1 MIKKIALLLILV
13 FSLSICVSATT
24 YCSGEYDDADGDWDI
39 TTDISCSDEN
49 IIILGSLNVGVTGET
64 PVTSYSESTSPVYDL
79 SGNSTSIS
87 AAIPAIDSDVAGFT
101 NDWHQDNNNVVK
113 FLMNESENIVQIY
126 SDVEKNVSWL
136 YGLNLDGS
144 DDSGLDGMD
153 LAWGY
158 LNDSEYGVDDIFIG
172 IYNESADSGEGDL
185 QYDITGDGSGSF
197 TINSDNGYDSG
208 LEQNY
213 TVYYNISGTEL
224 SIIADTT
231 GSWSDKYSGA
241 LDWNAD
247 SDIFPSTTLKNSAYV
262 PSVGGNLT
270 LSNIGLNFTGDI
282 VIGDIAE
289 FDADDVD
296 FIVMGADNGLVI
308 ESDMGVII
316 NNSNYQANGSQYNW
330 AHITGNDVTI
340 QNTFLDGIGY
350 SGDDANYEADGFY
363 FSGVTSGLVKNA
375 SINSSGGYGLV
386 LYDTSNLIIEESSG
400 ESFDVN
406 IGDSCYDNI
415 IRNNGNI
422 HSIIFDGE
430 TTYPYNNLIY
440 NNTITYRMVFSEYDS
455 EDEEYTAGEDNIFW
469 NNNVSN
475 AWIED
480 VYLSV
485 SNIFVYN
492 NTYGEIKWDLT
503 NISLD
508 SEDSNKY
515 ISLGTN
521 IYLENNLVG
530 ANINSFTTNLNDTAQ
545 IKFFDLSW
553 ARDVQLCTNIGGTIS
568 DCIVCDDTNNC
579 SYLDNTL
586 TVNVTHFSNYST
598 NGTINV
604 VPNVTLISP
613 PDAQSNTSNLLQQT
627 FTCNFTDDYNMTSMS
642 LYLTN
647 NQNTSFAL
655 NQTNTTISGTSGSV
669 SWDVS
674 LNSGN
679 YTWNCLGYDVDG
691 GLDWAD
697 TNRTLVV
704 EPIPT
709 YCGGLYI
716 SGDWTINSS
725 VSCSDETIP
734 VTGNLLIDYIS
745 STAVTLFTTDN
756 EGYYDLSGNSTS
768 ITNAIP
774 DEDKT
779 TPSQYTDDW
788 DSNTPDFYIV
798 MNESEHKIQM
808 FADMIST
815 TNYLYYVDI
824 DDDESSGDANGNDLL
839 FGYYSGAGGY
849 IIGGWNS
856 TLGDNQ
862 IFTSGQT
869 IDTNMDVNLANNFT
883 LYFNQTGTTWEIV
896 IDVTGVWV
904 DKSITSFDLLGNY
917 WYTTFTNSPS
927 VEYIGNLTLDHVN
940 LNVTGNITVE
950 ANTYFNADN
959 TNFTIQ
965 TTDNSSGMQ
974 IQSSTGVV
982 INNSKY
988 ETNQSGYSWIYITGD
1003 DVTIEDTYIDWTIGP
1018 NALNSAVNGLNFN
1031 SVSSGML
1038 SEITLGNWSDSIS
1051 IYDSSGIIIQYG
1063 TDDSD
1068 SDNIFTVSL
1077 MQGSSNNTIQHI
1089 SELSSILFS
1098 GNSYNNLVYNN
1109 TIDYAIQLSDT
1120 TFGYAGY
1127 NNVLWNNNIS
1137 SGVEDENSSTY
1148 DIMVYNNTFG
1158 EVKWNS
1164 TNLTFSSQFWVDRPT
1179 IALNTDI
1186 YLEDN
1191 LIGVNIRDANYSIL
1205 NTTATIKFFNLSWD
1219 GETQLCNKEA
1229 DNLTNCVVCNAT
1241 NNCVYDEGTMI
1252 ATVTHFS
1259 NYTTNGSTAADP
1271 SVTLI
1276 SPEDAYSNATLT
1288 NMTFI
1293 YQVSDTLAI
1302 SSCSLYLG
1310 DVLNQTNTSI
1320 TKGVNLSFY
1329 VDPITD
1335 GTYDWFVSCNDSDNN
1350 RGNSSEW
1357 TFILSTEETED
1368 NETSGGGGGGS
1379 EEVSLIISKEEELN
1393 YELGDEVCDLDNGE
1407 NYDNSPEDCKPTV
1420 KTYASCLFN
1429 GRNCY
1434 YDDMKSHAL
1443 LGLVGILSFLYFL
1456 KIKYKIII

>member
-1 MIKKIALLLILV
+1 
-13 FSLSICVSATT
+13 
-24 YCSGEYDDADGDWDI
+24 
-39 TTDISCSDEN
+39 
-49 IIILGSLNVGVTGET
+49 
-64 PVTSYSESTSPVYDL
+64 
-79 SGNSTSIS
+79 
-87 AAIPAIDSDVAGFT
+87 
-101 NDWHQDNNNVVK
+101 
-113 FLMNESENIVQIY
+113 
-126 SDVEKNVSWL
+126 
-136 YGLNLDGS
+136 
-144 DDSGLDGMD
+144 
-153 LAWGY
+153 
-158 LNDSEYGVDDIFIG
+158 
-172 IYNESADSGEGDL
+172 
-185 QYDITGDGSGSF
+185 
-197 TINSDNGYDSG
+197 
-208 LEQNY
+208 
-213 TVYYNISGTEL
+213 
-224 SIIADTT
+224 
-231 GSWSDKYSGA
+231 
-241 LDWNAD
+241 
-247 SDIFPSTTLKNSAYV
+247 
-262 PSVGGNLT
+262 
-270 LSNIGLNFTGDI
+270 
-282 VIGDIAE
+282 
-289 FDADDVD
+289 
-296 FIVMGADNGLVI
+296 
-308 ESDMGVII
+308 
-316 NNSNYQANGSQYNW
+316 
-330 AHITGNDVTI
+330 
-340 QNTFLDGIGY
+340 
-350 SGDDANYEADGFY
+350 
-363 FSGVTSGLVKNA
+363 
-375 SINSSGGYGLV
+375 
-386 LYDTSNLIIEESSG
+386 
-400 ESFDVN
+400 
-406 IGDSCYDNI
+406 
-415 IRNNGNI
+415 
-422 HSIIFDGE
+422 
-430 TTYPYNNLIY
+430 
-440 NNTITYRMVFSEYDS
+440 MVFSEYDS

-553 ARDVQLCTNIGGTIS
+553 ARDVQLCTNIGGTLS

-745 STAVTLFTTDN
+745 STAVTSFTTDN

-927 VEYIGNLTLDHVN
+927 VEYIGNLTLDNVN
-940 LNVTGNITVE
+940 LNVTGNITIE
-950 ANTYFNADN
+950 ANAYFNADN
-959 TNFTIQ
+959 TNFTIL
-965 TTDNSSGMQ
+965 TNDNTSGMQ
-974 IQSSTGVV
+974 IQSSTGVI
-982 INNSKY
+982 INNSRF
-988 ETNQSGYSWIYITGD
+988 ETNQSGYSWIYVTGN
-1003 DVTIEDTYIDWTIGP
+1003 DVTIQDTYVDWVTASPTSLYGKAITFSG
-1018 NALNSAVNGLNFN
+1018 
-1031 SVSSGML
+1031 VSSGL
-1038 SEITLGNWSDSIS
+1038 LNGITLGNWTKDDV
-1051 IYDSSGIIIQYG
+1051 YVYLSSGVTIENLI
-1063 TDDSD
+1063 DDSFG
-1068 SDNIFTVSL
+1068 SLAGNIYVDG
-1077 MQGSSNNTIQHI
+1077 GSSNIIKHSSQ
-1089 SELSSILFS
+1089 LSSVLFS
-1098 GNSYNNLVYNN
+1098 GDTYDNLVYNN

-1120 TFGYAGY
+1120 TLGYAGY

-1137 SGVEDENSSTY
+1137 SGINDNNNTVSN
-1148 DIMVYNNTFG
+1148 IIVYNNTFG

-1164 TNLTFSSQFWVDRPT
+1164 TNLTFSSQFWIEKPT
-1179 IALNTDI
+1179 IALDSDI
-1186 YLEDN
+1186 YLENN
-1191 LIGVNIRDANYSIL
+1191 LVGVNIKNANYTIL
-1205 NTTATIKFFNLSWD
+1205 NTTATIKFFGLNDTSHQLFRNGVRCDD
-1219 GETQLCNKEA
+1219 GDDCNI
-1229 DNLTNCVVCNAT
+1229 T
-1241 NNCVYDEGTMI
+1241 YDDGGIVI
-1252 ATVTHFS
+1252 ATVSGFS
-1259 NYTTNGSTAADP
+1259 NYTTIEAATNNVP
-1271 SVTLI
+1271 TISLI
-1276 SPEDAYSNATLT
+1276 SPSTGSTLLQSYANLVVQGDDDDDSDIVNISIYADTTTIPTTLVKTFTDINYNT
-1288 NMTFI
+1288 NYT
-1293 YQVSDTLAI
+1293 YELQLTEGEVDYYWKAI
-1302 SSCSLYLG
+1302 
-1310 DVLNQTNTSI
+1310 
-1320 TKGVNLSFY
+1320 
-1329 VDPITD
+1329 ITD
-1335 GTYDWFVSCNDSDNN
+1335 GTNSTSSSVRRVTYDVVNELAS
-1350 RGNSSEW
+1350 GSS
-1357 TFILSTEETED
+1357 ISSISTT
-1368 NETSGGGGGGS
+1368 
-1379 EEVSLIISKEEELN
+1379 VSLYDIE
-1393 YELGDEVCDLDNGE
+1393 YEDEVTIWGKPGEHLIEVMEMKNNGDEQVEISFECFGDVCDIIKYEPKYILDANLTQDINLTVFLSDEPEKQEYSGYLKFGE
-1407 NYDNSPEDCKPTV
+1407 NDKIDISVYVPQPTIYKLKTHLTDNWVVSPLSDGGKPLEIPFWLV
-1420 KTYASCLFN
+1420 YAF
-1429 GRNCY
+1429 
-1434 YDDMKSHAL
+1434 
-1443 LGLVGILSFLYFL
+1443 SFLIGGALIYLVLSLIFQSAF
-1456 KIKYKIII
+1456 IAIIVSILFPFIAEVVIILQRIL